1 MPERQYFYTPVVT
14 ENHNIGEQDV
24 NGDYIT
30 STACTP
36 AASDPSAPIG
46 PPLPVSCDG
55 LMCLRVDLDN
65 NRCVISLPQSTNQIY
80 LQENLVDL
88 GILAGG
94 DWQQVNKAQIQ
105 SEYSNPETYAPD
117 SERVIDFTV
126 EEGN

>member
-1 MPERQYFYTPVVT
+1 MPE
-14 ENHNIGEQDV
+14 
-24 NGDYIT
+24 
-30 STACTP
+30 
-36 AASDPSAPIG
+36 
-46 PPLPVSCDG
+46 
-55 LMCLRVDLDN
+55 VDLDN